1 MPGSSLTRHWLDQ
14 RNREPDG
21 RRTLPGPG
29 AGSRVLS
36 VGCGSLGGV
45 RWLIALFPG
54 LLLGIGT
61 ALTDGAVR
69 DLQAPGAWLVA
80 STVLNATTLLAA
92 LAVFA
97 GWTLRRLVSAA
108 IGAVLSLGLVVGG
121 YVGYNALIADRYDL
135 HLAVLGSNL
144 GLGLGGIA
152 VAGAALGIVG
162 ALMRQ
167 PGLVGFLAAMV
178 LPLVGLA
185 EVFWRMGLRPESFT
199 ANPWLAS
206 AQAAIALGAIAS
218 GVGAGYGVR
227 R

>member
-1 MPGSSLTRHWLDQ
+1 M
-14 RNREPDG
+14 
-21 RRTLPGPG
+21 
-29 AGSRVLS
+29 
-36 VGCGSLGGV
+36 
-45 RWLIALFPG
+45 RWLIALVPG

-69 DLQAPGAWLVA
+69 DLEAPGAWLVA

-97 GWTLRRLVSAA
+97 GWTLRRFVPAA
-108 IGAVLSLGLVVGG
+108 IGAVLSLVLVVGG

-135 HLAVLGSNL
+135 HLAVLGGNL
-144 GLGLGGIA
+144 GLGLGGMA
-152 VAGAALGIVG
+152 VAGGVLGVIG

-167 PGLVGFLAAMV
+167 SGVVGFLAAMV
-178 LPLVGLA
+178 LPVVALA

-199 ANPWLAS
+199 TTPWLAT
-206 AQAAIALGAIAS
+206 AEAAIALGAIAA
-218 GVGAGYGVR
+218 GVGAGYAVR